1 MSTVNIQPSLLPWLR
16 LKPVS
21 LPEAKEPAVPLSYSD
36 LRKIPE
42 FQDTEV
48 GTRLYPSLQNQDTLG
63 RACDHHPA
71 IHILIPLADK

>member
-1 MSTVNIQPSLLPWLR
+1 MVNIQPSLLPWLH

-21 LPEAKEPAVPLSYSD
+21 LPEAEESAVPLSYSD
-36 LRKIPE
+36 LHKIPG

-48 GTRLYPSLQNQDTLG
+48 DTRLYPLLQNQGTPG
-63 RACDHHPA
+63 RAYDHHPA